1 MTVRDATNS
10 PSKQSTSLSVSNA
23 MPKTARIMFGSGNA
37 VGDDSSSSRTNAL
50 AQQILWESLLVYHH
64 KSFYWAAGI
73 TVTVD
78 GINTSRVCR
87 NPITTNQCTTNNQ
100 LPVVNSFD
108 PSFSAV
114 GILAGRLFSLHPFR
128 RKIFQSFSESIQ
140 FFASVV

>member
-1 MTVRDATNS
+1 MQ
-10 PSKQSTSLSVSNA
+10 P
-23 MPKTARIMFGSGNA
+23 TARRSRAPVCQSPMLCLRPLESCLDQGMQLGTILA
-37 VGDDSSSSRTNAL
+37 SSSRTNAL